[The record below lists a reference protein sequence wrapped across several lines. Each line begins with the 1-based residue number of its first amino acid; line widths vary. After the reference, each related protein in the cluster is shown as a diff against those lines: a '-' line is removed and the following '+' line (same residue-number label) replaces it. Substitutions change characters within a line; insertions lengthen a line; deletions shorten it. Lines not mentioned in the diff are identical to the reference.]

1 MIQEHAKMDL
11 QIIAI
16 ILIVFLVSFASYLFI
31 SKFLPHGKTFDEMIA
46 EKKRIREEVL
56 GTLKTSNSKHSSSSS
71 SKKKPK
77 KELKKR
83 DTQSKIIKEVTSNES
98 DVSESSETNLSE
110 AVTSMQISPET
121 SRKNIPIKQHIA
133 VQQSTKKTRGKTG
146 ILVNKNEPVLIK
158 ESEISEE
165 INHFEEIHPKDAVE
179 IQRSS
184 EEKSVKNFRKNK
196 PVKETPPVSPKNQPD
211 VVKAIEEKNVKK
223 KKNEQMSAVDNK
235 TQVQLVTDETGITP
249 LIRELSRADLTKNQ
263 IQVLIDFLLNKQSDT
278 ITKDPTEWSE
288 GKSDVLQK
296 LKKQL
301 LEKEAQLKN
310 EQDALAGM
318 QIKLKELRTELNTE
332 KIQFNANLKSYVEQI
347 QNYKSETKTLQS
359 EIQFLNEKHN
369 NEKQTMTASF
379 KQLQAKYLQVQESL
393 KAQESSVNIQQV
405 QNENKLLQQEII
417 NKNQH
422 IIELNALV
430 DEKCQKEEA
439 FNLKFN
445 EYDSKIVEYESCMR
459 KKDEAFKVIENDLRQ
474 RVQDIA
480 TRESECKKLSA
491 EISRIQEIFQRQTVE
506 IDQLEHQLNEQRQ
519 NNNHADESNKIEI
532 KNLQNELDS
541 RNKELD
547 VNKALVNDYKKK
559 LDDLNKQLADSKQL
573 AHHKSGDN
581 FLMNEKLNEIMANH
595 QSVMSEKDRQIIEY
609 QKQIEKLQKIES
621 DLSVQIE
628 EQKVKNND
636 LRTKNWK
643 LVEALQVAQSTMTK
657 SSNNSNFVTHQTV
670 DVSKI
675 KDLITKYFP
684 NIKVSSHDD
693 TNWLENVLEN
703 LKLQL
708 ASNKTNL
715 NSNTSS
721 SSDAKHLN
729 NCSDLEK
736 SKLKSNTVNLNG
748 DANSTSSKADNE
760 MILLQ
765 NAQLK
770 TTLEEYKNIISE
782 TESMLKN
789 LESKV
794 REQDA
799 YWTKVVV
806 MKDNEIE
813 NLKFRVEKS

>member
-11 QIIAI
+11 QVYAI

-46 EKKRIREEVL
+46 EKKRMREEVL
-56 GTLKTSNSKHSSSSS
+56 GTLKTSNSKHGSS
-71 SKKKPK
+71 SKRKPK

-98 DVSESSETNLSE
+98 DVSESSETNPAE
-110 AVTSMQISPET
+110 VVTAMQILPEI
-121 SRKNIPIKQHIA
+121 SRKNIPIKQHTAI
-133 VQQSTKKTRGKTG
+133 QQSTKKTRGKTG
-146 ILVNKNEPVLIK
+146 ILVNKNDPVLVK

-196 PVKETPPVSPKNQPD
+196 PAKETPPVSPKNQPD
-211 VVKAIEEKNVKK
+211 AKAAEEKNVKK
-223 KKNEQMSAVDNK
+223 KKSEQMSAVDGK

-301 LEKEAQLKN
+301 QEKEAQLKN

-347 QNYKSETKTLQS
+347 QNYKSDTKTLQS

-369 NEKQTMTASF
+369 NEKQTMTASL

-405 QNENKLLQQEII
+405 QNENQLLQQEII

-430 DEKCQKEEA
+430 DEKCQKEEV

-459 KKDEAFKVIENDLRQ
+459 KKDEASKVIENDLRQ

-491 EISRIQEIFQRQTVE
+491 EISRIQELFQCQTVE
-506 IDQLEHQLNEQRQ
+506 IDQLKHQLNEQRQ
-519 NNNHADESNKIEI
+519 NNKHADESNKIEI

-595 QSVMSEKDRQIIEY
+595 QSVMSEKDRQIVEY

-657 SSNNSNFVTHQTV
+657 SSNSSNFVTHQTV

-684 NIKVSSHDD
+684 NIKVSSNDD

-715 NSNTSS
+715 NSNTLS

-736 SKLKSNTVNLNG
+736 SKLNSSTVNLNG
-748 DANSTSSKADNE
+748 DTNSTSSKADNE

-813 NLKFRVEKS
+813 NLKFHVEKS

>member
-1 MIQEHAKMDL
+1 MDL
-11 QIIAI
+11 QVYAI

-46 EKKRIREEVL
+46 EKKRMREEVL
-56 GTLKTSNSKHSSSSS
+56 GTLKTSNTKQSILSN
-71 SKKKPK
+71 KKKPR

-98 DVSESSETNLSE
+98 DVSESSEAHSQDVLTTMR
-110 AVTSMQISPET
+110 VSPEI
-121 SRKNIPIKQHIA
+121 SRKNVSKQQA
-133 VQQSTKKTRGKTG
+133 TAQQTTRKTKGKTG

-158 ESEISEE
+158 DAETSEE

-184 EEKSVKNFRKNK
+184 EEKNAKNFRKNK
-196 PVKETPPVSPKNQPD
+196 PAKETPPISPKNQPD
-211 VVKAIEEKNVKK
+211 VKAVVEEKNVKK
-223 KKNEQMSAVDNK
+223 KKTDQLSAVDGK
-235 TQVQLVTDETGITP
+235 TVQLVTDETGITP

-288 GKSDVLQK
+288 GKADVLQK

-301 LEKEAQLKN
+301 QEKEAQLKN
-310 EQDALAGM
+310 EQDALSGM
-318 QIKLKELRTELNTE
+318 QIKLKELRTELNGE
-332 KIQFNANLKSYVEQI
+332 KIQFNASLKSYIEQI

-369 NEKQTMTASF
+369 NEKQTMTTSL

-405 QNENKLLQQEII
+405 QNENQLLQQEIV
-417 NKNQH
+417 NKNKH

-430 DEKCQKEEA
+430 DEKCQKEET
-439 FNLKFN
+439 FNLKLN
-445 EYDSKIVEYESCMR
+445 EYESKLVEYENCMR
-459 KKDEAFKVIENDLRQ
+459 KKDENLKVIENDLRQ
-474 RVQDIA
+474 RVQDNA
-480 TRESECKKLSA
+480 TRESESKKLNA
-491 EISRIQEIFQRQTVE
+491 EISHIQEIFQRQIVE
-506 IDQLEHQLNEQRQ
+506 IDQLKHQLNDQRQ
-519 NNNHADESNKIEI
+519 INIHTDESNKIEI
-532 KNLQNELDS
+532 RNLQNELDS

-559 LDDLNKQLADSKQL
+559 LDDLNKQIVDSKQL
-573 AHHKSGDN
+573 ANKSGDN
-581 FLMNEKLNEIMANH
+581 FLMNEKLSEIMANH
-595 QSVMSEKDRQIIEY
+595 QSVMCEKDRQIIEY

-621 DLSVQIE
+621 DLSMQIE
-628 EQKVKNND
+628 EQKVKNN
-636 LRTKNWK
+636 T
-643 LVEALQVAQSTMTK
+643 Q
-657 SSNNSNFVTHQTV
+657 QTV
-670 DVSKI
+670 DVSKV
-675 KDLITKYFP
+675 KDLISKYFP
-684 NIKVSSHDD
+684 NTIVSSNDD
-693 TNWLENVLEN
+693 TNWLENALEN

-708 ASNKTNL
+708 ASSNKTNL
-715 NSNTSS
+715 NCNTSS
-721 SSDAKHLN
+721 SSNAKLLN

-736 SKLKSNTVNLNG
+736 NKLNSSTVNLNG
-748 DANSTSSKADNE
+748 DTNSTSSKADNE

-799 YWTKVVV
+799 YWTKVVL

-813 NLKFRVEKS
+813 NLKFCVEKS